1 MVGARR
7 AGRHYDWEGF
17 VNYTDEQMAVIESRA
32 NRLTVQAGAGATK
45 TTTLVGYAAA
55 RPKANILYLAFNKP
69 VQLEAAARMPKHNVA
84 CKTTHSVSF
93 RKALQL
99 FTDRRTGRD
108 VITQKLGDN
117 YPSAIARLFGC
128 SPLAATAALQ
138 SIQRWF
144 ASLEP
149 QIDVRHVPPE
159 LAIRL
164 GDPHAVVSLAREVFG
179 RMVDPR
185 VLDVRLPHDGYLKL
199 FQLDRPRLGSYTHIA
214 VDESQDLNLCT
225 FDIVRSQASTLILVG
240 DSNQSIYQYRGSTNA
255 LDLLPG
261 ATRLNLTRSFRF
273 GEGIAS
279 LANSLLGHF
288 KYPKPPLLI
297 GAGEPKKTRF
307 SIDVN
312 KPFAVLA
319 RSNAGLFN
327 EAVAF
332 LKMGRRYHFIGG
344 VDGYRLDKVLDAYY
358 LWVKDLGLIKD
369 AYLRSFDS
377 FEELEGLAEE
387 SEEAELKLLLRVV
400 ADYGHQI
407 PQLVDEIR
415 ARHVADLKKE
425 DWHLFDGIFFGTAHK
440 SKGLEFE
447 QVWLADDFM
456 RFFDKGLEIEVEE
469 VDQEAVNILY
479 VAFTRA
485 RAAIRLCESFDE
497 WLRFK
502 GLMPAW

>member
-1 MVGARR
+1 MK
-7 AGRHYDWEGF
+7 
-17 VNYTDEQMAVIESRA
+17 YTDEQMAVIESRA

-55 RPKANILYLAFNKP
+55 RPKARILYLAFNKP
-69 VQLEAAARMPKHNVA
+69 VQLEAAARMPKHNVE

-108 VITQKLGDN
+108 VISQKLGDN

-128 SPLAATAALQ
+128 PPLMATAALQ
-138 SIQRWF
+138 AIQRWF
-144 ASLEP
+144 GSLEND
-149 QIDVRHVPPE
+149 IDVRHVPPE

-164 GDPHAVVSLAREVFG
+164 GDPHAVVSLAREVFAQ
-179 RMVDPR
+179 MVDPR
-185 VLDVRLPHDGYLKL
+185 ALQVKLPHDGYLKL
-199 FQLDRPRLGSYTHIA
+199 FQLDRPRLGTFTHIA

-225 FDIVRSQASTLILVG
+225 FDIVRNQAANLILVG
-240 DSNQSIYQYRGSTNA
+240 DSNQSIYQYRGSANA
-255 LDLLPG
+255 LDLLSG

-279 LANSLLGHF
+279 LANTLLGHF
-288 KYPKPPLLI
+288 KYPTPPLLI
-297 GAGEPKKTRF
+297 GAGEPRQTRF

-332 LKMGRRYHFIGG
+332 LKTGRRYHFIGG

-358 LWVKDLGLIKD
+358 LWVNEPGLIKD
-369 AYLRSFDS
+369 PYLRSFNGFDD
-377 FEELEGLAEE
+377 LEALAEE
-387 SEEAELKLLLRVV
+387 SDDAELKLLIRVV

-415 ARHVADLKKE
+415 ARHVSDLRKE
-425 DWHLFDGIFFGTAHK
+425 DWHLFEGIFFSTAHK
-440 SKGLEFE
+440 SKGLEFD

-456 RFFDKGLEIEVEE
+456 RFFDNGREIEIEE

-485 RAAIRLCESFDE
+485 RAAIRLCESFVE

-502 GLMPAW
+502 GWMPV